1 MSSVVFASAIY
12 KILIKTQ
19 CLKNNLNF
27 RIKTEPVTA
36 GAYASV
42 SICFYAEIQIIFGTV
57 QLGSCS
63 LQKNTKF

>member
-36 GAYASV
+36 GADASV
-42 SICFYAEIQIIFGTV
+42 STYMSGFC
-57 QLGSCS
+57 
-63 LQKNTKF
+63 

>member
-1 MSSVVFASAIY
+1 MSLVVFASAIY

-36 GAYASV
+36 GADASV
-42 SICFYAEIQIIFGTV
+42 SICPVSVKTRHIPLHLL
-57 QLGSCS
+57 QL
-63 LQKNTKF
+63 